1 MDNMNEQ
8 GYQPQNTGYEPQQ
21 NYGRQEVPPVKPNNN
36 LILAIFTT
44 LCCCLPF
51 GIVAIVKASKVDSLF
66 NTGQYLAAQNAA
78 DEAKKWSLIGIGV
91 GVVVSVIYM
100 ALYGFALFAS
110 LSEHGL

>member
-1 MDNMNEQ
+1 MEEMNNQ
-8 GYQPQNTGYEPQQ
+8 GYQSQ
-21 NYGRQEVPPVKPNNN
+21 NYNQQEVPPLKPSSN

-51 GIVAIVKASKVDSLF
+51 GIVAIVKATKVDSF
-66 NTGQYLAAQNAA
+66 YNMRQYQAAQNAA

-110 LSEHGL
+110 L